1 MGGDMRDGEFLSG
14 VLADVKPAAVIHC
27 AAMVDVEQCERDPDG
42 AFAMNARLPGL
53 LARALPSECVFVYIS
68 TDSVFA
74 GGEPCST
81 ENTVPNP
88 RTIYAQSKLAGE
100 QEVEKATDNHL
111 IVRTNF
117 YGWSSRRKKTY
128 AEWLY
133 DSLRREQPLTLFS
146 DVYFTPIYV
155 VDLVERIRRLLEGP
169 HRGCFHVAGRDRVSK
184 YQFGELLARSAGLSL
199 SHAVA
204 ASIDSMSLHA
214 PRPKDTSLSSGQF
227 CRCTGLEAPA
237 CAEGIRRFV
246 SDQELPLSLRCTPSR
261 TPTV

>member
-1 MGGDMRDGEFLSG
+1 VDRQPWWGDRELPVVGGDVRDGEFLSG

-53 LARALPSECVFVYIS
+53 LARALPRECVFVYIS

-74 GGEPCST
+74 GDEPCST
-81 ENTVPNP
+81 EHTVPNP

-100 QEVEKATDNHL
+100 QEVEKATDNRL

-133 DSLRREQPLTLFS
+133 DSLRREQPLTLF
-146 DVYFTPIYV
+146 
-155 VDLVERIRRLLEGP
+155 RRLLEGP

-199 SHAVA
+199 LHAVA

-214 PRPKDTSLSSGQF
+214 PRPKDTSLSSDQVF
-227 CRCTGLEAPA
+227 RCTGVEAPA
-237 CAEGIRRFV
+237 CAEGIRRFL
-246 SDQELPLSLRCTPSR
+246 SDRELPLSLRCVPSR